1 MISDILSLRWLHCAG
16 YEIRLPCG
24 KTIVT
29 DPFLTTQDFGGF
41 TWENIEGADY
51 ILVTH
56 THGDH
61 TSDVG
66 NLVEKFRSQ
75 VVVGQMSC
83 NSLVEYFDLNYSTIW
98 PVLPGQQID
107 FGDFVLHVYPGKH
120 TEKWREDYRPSQ
132 AYQIPGIGGSEG
144 SYRDGNHFGGMEF
157 LNFGIT
163 TQEGLRILVAG
174 GLPDDRNLYRETW
187 NFRPN
192 ILIRQVNARSTP
204 AEYAAI
210 TAPYGA
216 QFVFPHHHE
225 KIPTQTG
232 ISIEEYCRQVNQ
244 EYQKIGI
251 RARMV
256 YPEKFH
262 WVDLKMAAELR

>member
-75 VVVGQMSC
+75 V
-83 NSLVEYFDLNYSTIW
+83 
-98 PVLPGQQID
+98 
-107 FGDFVLHVYPGKH
+107 
-120 TEKWREDYRPSQ
+120 
-132 AYQIPGIGGSEG
+132 
-144 SYRDGNHFGGMEF
+144 
-157 LNFGIT
+157 
-163 TQEGLRILVAG
+163 
-174 GLPDDRNLYRETW
+174 
-187 NFRPN
+187 
-192 ILIRQVNARSTP
+192 
-204 AEYAAI
+204 
-210 TAPYGA
+210 
-216 QFVFPHHHE
+216 
-225 KIPTQTG
+225 
-232 ISIEEYCRQVNQ
+232 CRQVNQ
-244 EYQKIGI
+244 EYQKMGI

-262 WVDLKMAAELR
+262 WVDLKMVAELR